1 MAAHLE
7 SSPFYRKVKTPER
20 WGEASLPSRPEC
32 GRRSPNAE
40 TFTSCDTRS
49 QGGPEVGDCNRATNV
64 TSFNSK
70 MSHLFEPDTI
80 AAIATAPGEAGIAV
94 IRVSGPVSLSI
105 ADRVFQCN
113 GPLPSQRP
121 AQSFAYGH
129 VVDAR
134 EQVVDEAILLIY
146 RAPRSY
152 TREDTVEIQSH
163 GGRVAARR
171 VLQAVLDAGARPAEP
186 GEFTRRA
193 FLNGRIDLLQAE
205 ATADLIRAQSD
216 RAATTAIEQLEGDLS
231 RSFNDVYDIFI
242 SAAADLEATLDFS
255 EDELPPEVLL
265 NIKDRISAGETRLKQ
280 LAATWEEGRLLR
292 EGALVV
298 IAGQPN
304 AGKSTLL
311 NALLGSN
318 RAIVTEIPG
327 TTRDSIEEQLI
338 LDGIPIRLVDTAGL
352 RETECRIER
361 EGVQRAQTLI
371 EQADLVLYVMDG
383 AQGATDADQQIIKTL
398 SPKKTL
404 LVMNK
409 QDIGPCALPENLN
422 PFTAVKACL
431 LNGTGLP
438 DIQQHISHLI
448 GTHAMVQQ
456 HAAISTRHQHAIK
469 QALAH
474 LEECHKKLKVVEHII
489 LGANSLRQATDII
502 GEITGRIYYDELLDM
517 IFKKFCVGK

>member
-1 MAAHLE
+1 M
-7 SSPFYRKVKTPER
+7 
-20 WGEASLPSRPEC
+20 
-32 GRRSPNAE
+32 RRNDVDA
-40 TFTSCDTRS
+40 
-49 QGGPEVGDCNRATNV
+49 GDCNRAKNV

-80 AAIATAPGEAGIAV
+80 AAIATAPGEAGIAI
-94 IRVSGPVSLSI
+94 IRVSGPASLSI

-121 AQSFAYGH
+121 SQSFAYGH
-129 VVDAR
+129 VVDAQ

-152 TREDTVEIQSH
+152 TREDTIEIQSH

-171 VLQAVLDAGARPAEP
+171 VLQTVLAAGARPAEP

-205 ATADLIRAQSD
+205 ATADLIHAQSD

-231 RSFNDVYDIFI
+231 HSFNDVYDVLI
-242 SAAADLEATLDFS
+242 ATAADLEATLDFS
-255 EDELPPEVLL
+255 EDELPPEVIL
-265 NIKDRISAGETRLKQ
+265 NIKDRISAGEVRLKQ
-280 LAATWEEGRLLR
+280 LLATWEEGRLLR

-311 NALLGSN
+311 NALLGIN

-371 EQADLVLYVMDG
+371 EQADLVLYVIDG
-383 AQGATDADQQIIKTL
+383 AQGATTADRQILKTL
-398 SPKKTL
+398 APEKTL
-404 LVMNK
+404 LIVNK
-409 QDIGPCALPENLN
+409 QDIGQSALPENLN
-422 PFTAVKACL
+422 PFKAVKTCL
-431 LNGTGLP
+431 LNGTGIA
-438 DIQQHISHLI
+438 DIQQNIASLI
-448 GTHAMVQQ
+448 GTHAVVEQ
-456 HAAISTRHQHAIK
+456 HAAISTRHQHAIT
-469 QALAH
+469 QAITYLEDCQEKLANP
-474 LEECHKKLKVVEHII
+474 EHII
-489 LGANSLRQATDII
+489 LSANSLRQATDVI
-502 GEITGRIYYDELLDM
+502 GEITGRIYFDELLDT